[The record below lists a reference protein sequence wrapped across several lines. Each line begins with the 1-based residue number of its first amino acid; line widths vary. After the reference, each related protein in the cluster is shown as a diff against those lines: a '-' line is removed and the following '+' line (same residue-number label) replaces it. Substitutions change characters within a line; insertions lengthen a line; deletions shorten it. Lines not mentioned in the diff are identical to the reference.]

1 MRRRECVV
9 VRKTVM
15 VVEDDADIREGLSAL
30 LDAEGYPVLL
40 AGDGREALDVL
51 ANGNPSPGLIL
62 LDLMMP
68 RMNGWQFLEAVKDAP
83 RASRIPIVVM
93 SAYRENDRRISD
105 AALDRRVAFLRKP
118 VDVKLLLKLIQ
129 HYCGEN
135 NN

>member
-1 MRRRECVV
+1 
-9 VRKTVM
+9 M

-30 LDAEGYPVLL
+30 LDAEGYPVML

-51 ANGNPSPGLIL
+51 QDGNAAPGLIL

-83 RASRIPIVVM
+83 RAARIPIVVM

-129 HYCGEN
+129 HYCGDAAN
-135 NN
+135 N

>member
-1 MRRRECVV
+1 M
-9 VRKTVM
+9 RKTVM

-30 LDAEGYPVLL
+30 LDAEGYPVMM

-51 ANGNPSPGLIL
+51 ANGTPTPGLIL

-83 RASRIPIVVM
+83 RAARIPIVVM

-129 HYCGEN
+129 HYCGDSTN
-135 NN
+135 

>member
-1 MRRRECVV
+1 
-9 VRKTVM
+9 M

-30 LDAEGYPVLL
+30 LDAEGYPVML

-51 ANGNPSPGLIL
+51 SDGKPTPGLIL

-68 RMNGWQFLEAVKDAP
+68 RMNGWQFLEAVKDTPNA
-83 RASRIPIVVM
+83 ARIPIVVM

-129 HYCGEN
+129 HYCGEPAEN
-135 NN
+135 

>member
-1 MRRRECVV
+1 MD

-30 LDAEGYPVLL
+30 LDAEGYPVML

-51 ANGNPSPGLIL
+51 ANGVPTPGLIL

-83 RASRIPIVVM
+83 RAARIPIVVM

-129 HYCGEN
+129 HYCGETAN
-135 NN
+135 

>member
-1 MRRRECVV
+1 
-9 VRKTVM
+9 M

-51 ANGNPSPGLIL
+51 SNGNPAPGLIL

-83 RASRIPIVVM
+83 RAARIPIVVM

-129 HYCGEN
+129 HYCGETN
-135 NN
+135 

>member
-1 MRRRECVV
+1 
-9 VRKTVM
+9 M

-51 ANGNPSPGLIL
+51 SNGKPAPGLIL

-83 RASRIPIVVM
+83 RAARIPIVVM

-129 HYCGEN
+129 HYCGDAIN
-135 NN
+135 

>member
-1 MRRRECVV
+1 

-30 LDAEGYPVLL
+30 LDAEGYPVTL

-51 ANGNPSPGLIL
+51 GNATATPGLIL

-68 RMNGWQFLEAVKDAP
+68 RMNGWQFLEALKDLSGGA
-83 RASRIPIVVM
+83 RIPIIVM

-105 AALDRRVAFLRKP
+105 AALNRRVAFLRKP
-118 VDVKLLLKLIQ
+118 VDVNLLLKLIQ
-129 HYCGEN
+129 HYCGN
-135 NN
+135 DN